1 MNKKM
6 PPGVEILGY
15 GTLEPNKYMDSPKK
29 FSCPLKELA
38 ATIAGV
44 NGDTYC
50 SRSCAWW
57 NGAKG
62 RCGII
67 NDRTE

>member
-1 MNKKM
+1 MNDNNIHV
-6 PPGVEILGY
+6 GLEIMGY
-15 GTLEPNKYMDSPKK
+15 GTLEPSKYMDTHKK
-29 FSCPLKELA
+29 HCCPLKELA
-38 ATIAGV
+38 ATITGA
-44 NGDTYC
+44 NFSTNC

-67 NDRTE
+67 K